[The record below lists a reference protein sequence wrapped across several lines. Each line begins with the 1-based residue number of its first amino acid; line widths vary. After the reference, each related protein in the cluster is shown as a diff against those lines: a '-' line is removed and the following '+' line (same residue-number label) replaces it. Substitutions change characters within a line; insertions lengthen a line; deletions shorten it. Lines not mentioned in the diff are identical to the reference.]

1 MRFDPLKDRVLIR
14 RIEPDEISPGGIIIP
29 DQAKEKPQEGEIIA
43 AGAYC
48 KEVARGDRVLFSKY
62 SGTEIQVNQED
73 VLIVSEDDILGVMR
87 LTQNEEDESSDV

>member
-29 DQAKEKPQEGEIIA
+29 DQAKEKPQEGEILA

-48 KEVARGDRVLFSKY
+48 KEVQTGDRVLFSKY

-87 LTQNEEDESSDV
+87 LTRNEEDESTNV